1 MITKVNE
8 VLEVSLPQD
17 NILLNLN
24 PTETSEVSGE
34 QDYNIIVATNHIA
47 GYNLVLSANS
57 TDFTR
62 TKEHQSEPSATIPTV
77 AETAEGYTTPNDFE
91 ANHWGFKLGNNNYNA
106 FKTSQLIGKSTGP
119 VRNDEINLKSASK
132 VNFSQ
137 PAGTYNLTINFNAT
151 ANIITGVEGIVFNGN
166 GADNPDA
173 MPPQMI
179 TAPGTNLNA
188 NQFTRGN
195 YVFVGWNTGADGTG
209 TEYADGVK
217 YMVADEEVLKTT
229 ILYAQWALP
238 LDKLTYMQDAT
249 SRTCDVTAEGAT
261 ATLIDKRD
269 NKTYTAAK
277 INGLCTMTQNLRLD
291 AGEIVTSENSN
302 VPVGYSYIIPNVDLD
317 KTSPNYPGDNTSYA
331 GGRIH
336 HGDGIAGNWY
346 NYATATAETGS
357 NGYDICPKNWRLPTG
372 GKNGEQRLLTNN
384 ASLGESDMTYVDIFK
399 PAGVGYYSSDGVI
412 YPAKINDGRCWSNN
426 AEGNSVQLLGYEP
439 NRGLRVGFSQS
450 RANGDS
456 VRCVLK

>member
-8 VLEVSLPQD
+8 VLEISLPSD

-24 PTETSEVSGE
+24 PTETGEASGE

-62 TKEHQSEPSATIPTV
+62 TKQHQSESSAVIPTV
-77 AETAEGYTTPNDFE
+77 TETAEGYTTPNDFDV
-91 ANHWGFKLGNNNYNA
+91 NHWGFKLGNNNYNA

-119 VRNDEINLKSASK
+119 VRNDEINLKFASK

-166 GADNPDA
+166 GADNLDA

-179 TAPGTNLNA
+179 TAPGTNLNT
-188 NQFTRGN
+188 NQFTRGD
-195 YVFVGWNTGADGTG
+195 YVFVGWNTGADRTG

-238 LDKLTYMQDAT
+238 LDKLTYM
-249 SRTCDVTAEGAT
+249 
-261 ATLIDKRD
+261 
-269 NKTYTAAK
+269 
-277 INGLCTMTQNLRLD
+277 
-291 AGEIVTSENSN
+291 
-302 VPVGYSYIIPNVDLD
+302 
-317 KTSPNYPGDNTSYA
+317 
-331 GGRIH
+331 
-336 HGDGIAGNWY
+336 
-346 NYATATAETGS
+346 
-357 NGYDICPKNWRLPTG
+357 
-372 GKNGEQRLLTNN
+372 
-384 ASLGESDMTYVDIFK
+384 
-399 PAGVGYYSSDGVI
+399 
-412 YPAKINDGRCWSNN
+412 
-426 AEGNSVQLLGYEP
+426 
-439 NRGLRVGFSQS
+439 
-450 RANGDS
+450 
-456 VRCVLK
+456 